1 MQPGMGSHVRST
13 LIRLGFETLYRTSA
27 YAALQPL
34 VQGVGAV
41 LMLHHVRPPR
51 AGEFQP
57 NRLLEVTPEFLTSI
71 LERLKAAPVDIVT
84 LDEMHRR
91 MVEGDFA
98 RRFVCITFDDG
109 YRDNKEWA
117 YPILARFS
125 APFCIYVPSAF
136 PERRGRFW
144 WLALEMAIAKS
155 DSVRIEIG
163 GRVHSVACADAS
175 AKLAAFRTLYWRL
188 RACAEEA
195 EIHRAVDRLAAAA
208 GVDMTAVT
216 DRLCMGWDEIRALAA
231 DPLVTIGTHTVN
243 HVILSKASEDD
254 ARRELVDGRR
264 AVEAEIGRPVEHLAY
279 PYGARDTAGERE
291 FRLAAELGFKT
302 AVTTRPGVLFAGHR
316 GHMTAL
322 PRLSLNGEYQD
333 MRYFE
338 VLLSGAATAVA
349 NGFRR
354 VDAA

>member
-1 MQPGMGSHVRST
+1 MGSHVRST

-51 AGEFQP
+51 PGEFQP
-57 NRLLEVTPEFLTSI
+57 NRLLEVTPEYLTSI
-71 LERLKAAPVDIVT
+71 LERLKAARIDVIT

-117 YPILARFS
+117 YPILSRFS
-125 APFCIYVPSAF
+125 APFCIFVPSAF
-136 PERRGRFW
+136 PENRCRPW
-144 WLALEMAIAKS
+144 WLALELAIARS
-155 DSVRIEIG
+155 NAVTIEIG
-163 GRVHSVACADAS
+163 GRTLSVACTDAA
-175 AKLAAFRTLYWRL
+175 AKCAAFRKIYWQL
-188 RACAEEA
+188 RACPDEA
-195 EIHRAVDRLAAAA
+195 EIHRAVDRLVADIGIEMAAEID
-208 GVDMTAVT
+208 G
-216 DRLCMGWDEIRALAA
+216 LCMGWDEIKALAA

-243 HVILSKASEDD
+243 HVMLAKASEER
-254 ARRELVDGRR
+254 ARRELLDGRR
-264 AVEAEIGRPVEHLAY
+264 AVEAQIGRPVEHLAY
-279 PYGARDTAGERE
+279 PYGGRDTAGERE
-291 FRLAAELGFKT
+291 FRLATEMGFKT
-302 AVTTRPGVLFAGHR
+302 AVTTRPGVLFPAHR
-316 GHMTAL
+316 QHMTAL

-333 MRYFE
+333 MRYFD

-354 VDAA
+354 IDAA

>member
-1 MQPGMGSHVRST
+1 MGSHVRST

-41 LMLHHVRPPR
+41 LMLHHVRPSR
-51 AGEFQP
+51 VGEFQP
-57 NRLLEVTPEFLTSI
+57 NRLLEVTPEYLTSI
-71 LERLKAAPVDIVT
+71 LERLEAARVDVIT

-117 YPILARFS
+117 YPILSRFS
-125 APFCIYVPSAF
+125 VPFCIYVPSAF
-136 PERRGRFW
+136 PEHRCRLW
-144 WLALEMAIAKS
+144 WLALELAIARS
-155 DSVRIEIG
+155 DTVNMEIG
-163 GRVHSVACADAS
+163 GRTLSLACADAA
-175 AKLAAFRTLYWRL
+175 AKCAAFRKLYWQL
-188 RACAEEA
+188 RACADEA
-195 EIHRAVDRLAAAA
+195 EIHRAVDRLAAESGIDMAA
-208 GVDMTAVT
+208 ET
-216 DRLCMGWDEIRALAA
+216 DGLCMGWDEIRALAA

-243 HVILSKASEDD
+243 HVMLAKASEEE
-254 ARRELVDGRR
+254 ARRELLDGRR
-264 AVEAEIGRPVEHLAY
+264 AVEAQIGRPVEHLAY
-279 PYGARDTAGERE
+279 PYGGRDTAGERE

-302 AVTTRPGVLFAGHR
+302 AVTTRPGVLFQAHR
-316 GHMTAL
+316 RHMTAL

-333 MRYFE
+333 MRYFD

-349 NGFRR
+349 NAFRR